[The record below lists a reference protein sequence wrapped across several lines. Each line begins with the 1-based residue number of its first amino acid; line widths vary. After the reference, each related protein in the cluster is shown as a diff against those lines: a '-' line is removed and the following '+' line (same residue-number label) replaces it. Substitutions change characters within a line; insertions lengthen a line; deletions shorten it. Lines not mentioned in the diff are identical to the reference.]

1 MERVFARKG
10 ELNSMKYLKA
20 GLAAAVLFTSCG
32 DDPVDVDD
40 VASLQIVDI
49 TMGTGPTAS
58 AGKYVSVHYTG
69 WLYDEDAVDH
79 KGQQFGSSIGG
90 PALSFTLG
98 TGAVIAGWDHGIPGM
113 RVGGRR
119 RLIIPAN
126 EAYGAQGNGP
136 IPGGSALVFDVEL
149 VGVI

>member
-1 MERVFARKG
+1 
-10 ELNSMKYLKA
+10 MKYLKA
-20 GLAAAVLFTSCG
+20 ALIAVVLFTACG

-49 TMGTGPTAS
+49 TMGTGLTAS

-79 KGQQFGSSIGG
+79 KGQQFETSIGRQ
-90 PALSFTLG
+90 PLSFTLG
-98 TGAVIAGWDHGIPGM
+98 TGAVISGWDRGIPGM

-119 RLIIPAN
+119 RLIIPAS
-126 EAYGAQGNGP
+126 EAYGARGNGP